1 MDAQE
6 KKMTR
11 KTLIILAA
19 IAGVVLTVGIM
30 AYYIYEKERQ
40 ISDMT
45 EMFALEKESLLD
57 EYEELSLQYEGE
69 KFSIG
74 NDSLVALLATE
85 KMKVQR
91 LMEELRTV
99 KTTNAKRIGELKK
112 ELETLRKIMKN
123 YVAQIDSLNTENQH
137 LKQENQ
143 KVVRQYNQAR
153 STAVQL
159 TKANEK
165 LTERV
170 TLASRLEAT
179 AIQVRPV
186 TSRGKDAKKIDK
198 IAQLTLTF
206 HVAKNITAPFGEKAI
221 YVRILKPDDDIL
233 KKPNSGVFAFEGK
246 EIQYSMMKTIE
257 YEGEE
262 ISVTLYWNVEE
273 YLSPGTYRTDI
284 FADGNLIGRKSFT
297 LEK

>member
-1 MDAQE
+1 M
-6 KKMTR
+6 
-11 KTLIILAA
+11 
-19 IAGVVLTVGIM
+19 
-30 AYYIYEKERQ
+30 
-40 ISDMT
+40 
-45 EMFALEKESLLD
+45 
-57 EYEELSLQYEGE
+57 
-69 KFSIG
+69 
-74 NDSLVALLATE
+74 
-85 KMKVQR
+85 
-91 LMEELRTV
+91 
-99 KTTNAKRIGELKK
+99 
-112 ELETLRKIMKN
+112 
-123 YVAQIDSLNTENQH
+123 
-137 LKQENQ
+137 KQENQ

-186 TSRGKDAKKIDK
+186 TSRGKEAKKIDK

-206 HVAKNITAPFGEKAI
+206 HVAKNITASVGEKAI

-233 KKPNSGVFAFEGK
+233 KKPNSGMFAFEGK
-246 EIQYSMMKTIE
+246 EIRYSMMKTVE

-262 ISVTLYWNVEE
+262 ISITMYWNVEE